1 MEKKTSGIVLLLIA
15 SVLLLALIILSIIG
29 YDWATKLVAVAII
42 VLISLSWYDKY
53 KTRNK
58 E

>member
-15 SVLLLALIILSIIG
+15 SVLLLALILLSIIG